1 MKTSKAYVMRSLLP
15 AKCRELV
22 RAPDVSQAF
31 AMLVLSLIDL
41 SPSKKLS
48 AGVAALHSFYPRCH
62 LLVII
67 CLLNLLVLGL
77 SAAFLQQLL
86 AAQLRKWPKNF
97 MKQLIVHDNL
107 QRLSGSI

>member
-48 AGVAALHSFYPRCH
+48 AGAAASFSPH
-62 LLVII
+62 T
-67 CLLNLLVLGL
+67 
-77 SAAFLQQLL
+77 F
-86 AAQLRKWPKNF
+86 
-97 MKQLIVHDNL
+97 
-107 QRLSGSI
+107 

>member
-22 RAPDVSQAF
+22 KAPDVSQAF

-48 AGVAALHSFYPRCH
+48 AGAHVSASPHLVSFADVSVTVETARAGFKCRFSF
-62 LLVII
+62 
-67 CLLNLLVLGL
+67 C
-77 SAAFLQQLL
+77 SARRLATELQE
-86 AAQLRKWPKNF
+86 
-97 MKQLIVHDNL
+97 
-107 QRLSGSI
+107 SGPMR

>member
-48 AGVAALHSFYPRCH
+48 AGAVAGPNTPLTPGVVPWCSSVSCN
-62 LLVII
+62 
-67 CLLNLLVLGL
+67 CLGRFQVQC
-77 SAAFLQQLL
+77 SLQDPSTDE
-86 AAQLRKWPKNF
+86 LRE
-97 MKQLIVHDNL
+97 
-107 QRLSGSI
+107 

>member
-48 AGVAALHSFYPRCH
+48 AGAAAGPHTLVTPGVQVSLELACAGSSAASSLRMFSSSAMEVAQENGERWQQ
-62 LLVII
+62 VII
-67 CLLNLLVLGL
+67 
-77 SAAFLQQLL
+77 
-86 AAQLRKWPKNF
+86 
-97 MKQLIVHDNL
+97 HDNL
-107 QRLSGSI
+107 QMLSGSI